1 MKKVMLMA
9 IALMASTMTFAGDSD
24 ALKAIL
30 KSKDYAEAAQLL
42 KANLASLTDNAEK
55 AKAYNHLVDLA
66 MAKVTNETG
75 TMAENQLAIQMGQGK
90 EKAYDTLG
98 LAEGICNALA
108 AAVECNKYDQLPD
121 AKGKVKPKFAEK
133 NAQRVWA
140 VRPNLVNIGQ
150 QAAAN
155 GNEANVLKFWG
166 AFIDSAEDPFFAAQ
180 NHEPEKEYIGQVAFF
195 AGRYAWQAKDMD
207 RANKYLEVAKRDPEQ
222 RAEAFNFQL
231 YAMRTNLK
239 TREDS
244 VGYVNYLKK
253 LYETEPENDM
263 IIDGINGMY
272 EGMKDKVAQTAFLDS
287 HLAKYP
293 NSFTALANKGLL
305 AMNENNAE
313 EGAKW
318 LRKASEVK
326 PDNAV
331 VWTYL
336 GVCLNVL
343 AANATDDATG
353 KKYFDEA
360 IVAFDKAKELDP
372 DRAQANWGY
381 NRYQAYYGRYGE
393 DDPKTK
399 AAEADMK

>member
-1 MKKVMLMA
+1 MDVLGTSTYLQTQYANQNKAMA
-9 IALMASTMTFAGDSD
+9 EATAKSIGG
-24 ALKAIL
+24 I
-30 KSKDYAEAAQLL
+30 SKDSSKEEIEDAVKSFETFMVEKVIKQV
-42 KANLASLTDNAEK
+42 KDSFVGEEDNS
-55 AKAYNHLVDLA
+55 D
-66 MAKVTNETG
+66 
-75 TMAENQLAIQMGQGK
+75 TMGMYK
-90 EKAYDTLG
+90 
-98 LAEGICNALA
+98 
-108 AAVECNKYDQLPD
+108 AAVAAWDAVLKCDEFDQLPD
-121 AKGKVKPKFAEK
+121 AKGKVKPRFAEK

-155 GNEANVLKFWG
+155 GNEENVLKFWG
-166 AFIDSAEDPFFAAQ
+166 AFVDSAEDPFFATQ
-180 NHEPEKEYIGQVAFF
+180 NHDAEKEYIGQVAFF
-195 AGRYAWQAKDMD
+195 AGRYAFQNKEMD
-207 RANKYLEVAKRDPEQ
+207 RANRYFEVAKRDPEQ

-244 VGYVNYLKK
+244 VNYVNYLKT
-253 LYETEPENDM
+253 LYESEPENDM

-272 EGMKDKVAQTAFLDS
+272 EGMKDKEAQVAFLDA

-318 LRKASEVK
+318 LRKASEAK
-326 PDNAV
+326 ADNAV

-343 AANATDDATG
+343 AANATDNASSM
-353 KKYFDEA
+353 KYFDEA
-360 IVAFDKAKELDP
+360 IAAFDKAKELDP

-393 DDPKTK
+393 NDPKTK

>member
-9 IALMASTMTFAGDSD
+9 IALMASTMTFAKSD
-24 ALKAIL
+24 ALKAIT

-42 KANLASLTDNAEK
+42 QANFASLADNAEK
-55 AKAYNHLVDLA
+55 AEAYNHLVDLA
-66 MAKVTNETG
+66 MAKVSNETG
-75 TMAENQLAIQMGQGK
+75 TIAENQLAIQMGQGK

-98 LAEGICNALA
+98 LANGICNAIKA
-108 AAVECNKYDQLPD
+108 AIECNKYDQLPD
-121 AKGKVKPKFAEK
+121 AKGKVKPRFAEK

-155 GNEANVLKFWG
+155 GNEENVLKFWG
-166 AFIDSAEDPFFAAQ
+166 AFVDSAEDPFFATQ

-195 AGRYAWQAKDMD
+195 AGRYAFQNKEMD
-207 RANKYLEVAKRDPEQ
+207 RANRYFEVAKRDPEQ

-231 YAMRTNLK
+231 YSMRTNLK

-244 VGYVNYLKK
+244 VNYVNYLKT
-253 LYETEPENDM
+253 LYESEPENDM

-272 EGMKDKVAQTAFLDS
+272 EGMKDKAAQVAFLDA
-287 HLAKYP
+287 HIAKYP

-305 AMNENNAE
+305 AMNDNNAE

-318 LRKASEVK
+318 LRKASEAK
-326 PDNAV
+326 ADNPV

-343 AANATDDATG
+343 AANATDNATSM
-353 KKYFDEA
+353 KYFDEA
-360 IVAFDKAKELDP
+360 IAAFDKAKELDP

-393 DDPKTK
+393 EDPKTK

>member
-1 MKKVMLMA
+1 M
-9 IALMASTMTFAGDSD
+9 
-24 ALKAIL
+24 
-30 KSKDYAEAAQLL
+30 E
-42 KANLASLTDNAEK
+42 
-55 AKAYNHLVDLA
+55 
-66 MAKVTNETG
+66 
-75 TMAENQLAIQMGQGK
+75 
-90 EKAYDTLG
+90 
-98 LAEGICNALA
+98 
-108 AAVECNKYDQLPD
+108 
-121 AKGKVKPKFAEK
+121 
-133 NAQRVWA
+133 
-140 VRPNLVNIGQ
+140 
-150 QAAAN
+150 
-155 GNEANVLKFWG
+155 
-166 AFIDSAEDPFFAAQ
+166 
-180 NHEPEKEYIGQVAFF
+180 
-195 AGRYAWQAKDMD
+195 
-207 RANKYLEVAKRDPEQ
+207 RANKYFEVAKRDPEQ
-222 RAEAFNFQL
+222 KAEAFNFQL

-244 VGYVNYLKK
+244 VGYVNYLKQ

-272 EGMKDKVAQTAFLDS
+272 EGMKDKEAQVAFLDA
-287 HLAKYP
+287 HIAKYP

-305 AMNENNAE
+305 AMNENDAE

-336 GVCLNVL
+336 GVCLNVI
-343 AANATDDATG
+343 AANAADNATSM
-353 KKYFDEA
+353 KYFDEA
-360 IVAFDKAKELDP
+360 IAAFDKAKELDP

>member
-9 IALMASTMTFAGDSD
+9 IALMASTMTFAGKSD
-24 ALKAIL
+24 ALKAIT
-30 KSKDYAEAAQLL
+30 KCKDYAEAAQLL
-42 KANLASLTDNAEK
+42 QSSLGQLADNAEK
-55 AKAYNHLVDLA
+55 AEAYNHLVDLA
-66 MAKVTNETG
+66 MAKVQNETG
-75 TMAENQLAIQMGQGK
+75 TIAENQLAVQMGQGK

-98 LAEGICNALA
+98 LANGICNAIEA
-108 AAVECNKYDQLPD
+108 AIECNKYDQLPD
-121 AKGKVKPKFAEK
+121 AKGKVKPRFAEK

-155 GNEANVLKFWG
+155 GQEANVLKFWG

-180 NHEPEKEYIGQVAFF
+180 NHDAEKEYIGQVAFF
-195 AGRYAWQAKDMD
+195 AGRYAWQAKEID
-207 RANKYLEVAKRDPEQ
+207 RANKYFEVAKRDPEQ
-222 RAEAFNFQL
+222 KAEAFNFQL
-231 YAMRTNLK
+231 YAMRNNLK

-244 VGYVNYLKK
+244 VGYVNYLKQ

-272 EGMKDKVAQTAFLDS
+272 EGMKDKAAQTAFLDA

-318 LRKASEVK
+318 LRKASEAK

-331 VWTYL
+331 SGRLPQRARCQRYRQCHRHEVLRRGYRCLRQGQGARPRPCTGQL
-336 GVCLNVL
+336 GLQPL
-343 AANATDDATG
+343 PG
-353 KKYFDEA
+353 
-360 IVAFDKAKELDP
+360 ILRP
-372 DRAQANWGY
+372 LW
-381 NRYQAYYGRYGE
+381 
-393 DDPKTK
+393 
-399 AAEADMK
+399 